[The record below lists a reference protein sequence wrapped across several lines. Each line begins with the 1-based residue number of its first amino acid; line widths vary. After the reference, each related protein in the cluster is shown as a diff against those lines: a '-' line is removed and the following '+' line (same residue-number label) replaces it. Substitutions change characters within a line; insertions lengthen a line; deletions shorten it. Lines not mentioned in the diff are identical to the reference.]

1 VQFHLTFNF
10 TIEYPTQK
18 EVLHQIKDF
27 IFHRQPKEATPMVVY
42 SYHQS
47 VEELKEAVHCWKID
61 VDNIDD
67 DDLHDIHI
75 KESEGECA
83 LKGKAVEMVAPYYN
97 GLKKTKKHIIDTKEA
112 PKMAIIGDYWDNE
125 MVTQVVYL
133 LKEYEDLFPQ
143 RFSKMKGISRSL
155 GAMKIQ
161 LQPNSKPVKRR
172 PYWLNPMYKEKVHKK
187 LDQMLDA
194 RIIIM

>member
-1 VQFHLTFNF
+1 
-10 TIEYPTQK
+10 
-18 EVLHQIKDF
+18 
-27 IFHRQPKEATPMVVY
+27 MVVY
-42 SYHQS
+42 LYHQS
-47 VEELKEAVHCWKID
+47 LEELKEAVHCWKID

-83 LKGKAVEMVAPYYN
+83 LKGKPVEMVAPYYN
-97 GLKKTKKHIIDTKEA
+97 GMKKTKKHIIDTKEA
-112 PKMAIIGDYWDNE
+112 PKMAIIGDCWDNE

-143 RFSKMKGISRSL
+143 SFSKMKGISRSL
-155 GAMKIQ
+155 GSMKIQ
-161 LQPNSKPVKRR
+161 LKPNSKPVKWR